1 MKGPK
6 KIGDIVGSG
15 FLDRLGDT
23 YRKRIEAAAR
33 PGESWE
39 QVAQRLRIEDKQQE
53 QARREARTSDE
64 LTASL
69 NRLGESIKR
78 TRAGKTEA
86 QGEAAM
92 RQKFLDRSWAEEP
105 AQAAPSSNLRKPPA
119 DDVQADFF
127 VPALYDVGTRD
138 NRSMMDVAVFRL
150 SKKDKR
156 AGEVI
161 RYELRDGYV
170 EVKAGPDGM
179 ASVWDYDI
187 VLMMVSHLTEAMNR
201 HREGKGEKPGRVF
214 RPHVSDIL
222 KFCRKGDGTR
232 QFEEVEAA
240 LARLQGTIIKS
251 VREVPRDGK
260 RAMREVKSEGLIS
273 SHSVLSRTDTGKVA
287 SVEIE
292 APNWIYREVT
302 EGKRPDVLT
311 VHPDYFLIEPG
322 IGRFIYRLARRAA
335 GRGTA
340 KWSFQLIYERSGSTG
355 TLKKFTENLRRII
368 GADDLPEYTL
378 QEEAGKD
385 GPLLVMR
392 HRDASPE
399 APPEPLAGP

>member
-1 MKGPK
+1 M
-6 KIGDIVGSG
+6 D
-15 FLDRLGDT
+15 F
-23 YRKRIEAAAR
+23 RKRVEREAR
-33 PGESWE
+33 PGETWE
-39 QVAQRLRIEDKQQE
+39 QAALRLRDEDE
-53 QARREARTSDE
+53 QRDRKARAAGAGDDN
-64 LTASL
+64 LQASL
-69 NRLGESIKR
+69 RRLGESIKR
-78 TRAGKTEA
+78 NNARQGAGG
-86 QGEAAM
+86 QGG
-92 RQKFLDRSWAEEP
+92 P
-105 AQAAPSSNLRKPPA
+105 SNLRKPPA

-150 SKKDKR
+150 SKDKKR

-161 RYELRDGYV
+161 RYDLPDGYV

-187 VLMMVSHLTEAMNR
+187 VLMLVSHMTEAMNR
-201 HREGKGEKPGRVF
+201 HREGRGEKPGRVF

-251 VREVPRDGK
+251 VREVPRAGK
-260 RAMREVKSEGLIS
+260 RALREVESEGLIS
-273 SHSVLSRTDTGKVA
+273 RHRVVSRTDTGKVA

-322 IGRFIYRLARRAA
+322 IGRFVYRLARRAA
-335 GRGTA
+335 GKSKA
-340 KWSFQLIYERSGSTG
+340 KWAFQTIYQRSGSTG
-355 TLKKFTENLRRII
+355 TFKEFCRILRRII
-368 GADDLPEYTL
+368 AADDLPEYSL
-378 QEEAGKD
+378 QEEAGQS
-385 GPLLVMR
+385 GPQLVMQ
-392 HRDASPE
+392 HRNATLNELSAE
-399 APPEPLAGP
+399 GGGV

>member
-1 MKGPK
+1 MKEREPRLIK
-6 KIGDIVGSG
+6 DIVDDKVLAR
-15 FLDRLGDT
+15 LDMDF
-23 YRKRIEAAAR
+23 RKRVEREAR
-33 PGESWE
+33 PGETWE
-39 QVAQRLRIEDKQQE
+39 QAALRLRDEDE
-53 QARREARTSDE
+53 QRDRKARAAGAGDDN
-64 LTASL
+64 LQASL
-69 NRLGESIKR
+69 RRLGESIKR
-78 TRAGKTEA
+78 NNARQGAGG
-86 QGEAAM
+86 QGG
-92 RQKFLDRSWAEEP
+92 P
-105 AQAAPSSNLRKPPA
+105 SNLRKPPA

-150 SKKDKR
+150 SKDKKR

-161 RYELRDGYV
+161 RYDLPDGYV

-179 ASVWDYDI
+179 ASVLDYDI
-187 VLMMVSHLTEAMNR
+187 VLMLVSHMTEAMNR
-201 HREGKGEKPGRVF
+201 HREGRGEKPGRVF

-251 VREVPRDGK
+251 VREVPRAGK
-260 RAMREVKSEGLIS
+260 RALREVESEGLIS
-273 SHSVLSRTDTGKVA
+273 RHRVVSRTDTGKVA

-322 IGRFIYRLARRAA
+322 IGRFVYRLARRAA
-335 GRGTA
+335 GKSKA
-340 KWSFQLIYERSGSTG
+340 KWAFQTIYQRSGSTG
-355 TLKKFTENLRRII
+355 TFKEFCRILRRII
-368 GADDLPEYTL
+368 AADDLPEYSL
-378 QEEAGKD
+378 QEEAGQS
-385 GPLLVMR
+385 GPQLVMQ
-392 HRDASPE
+392 HRNATLNELSAE
-399 APPEPLAGP
+399 GGGV

>member
-1 MKGPK
+1 M
-6 KIGDIVGSG
+6 D
-15 FLDRLGDT
+15 F
-23 YRKRIEAAAR
+23 RKRVEREAR
-33 PGESWE
+33 PGETLE
-39 QVAQRLRIEDKQQE
+39 QAALRLRDEDE
-53 QARREARTSDE
+53 QRDRKARAAGAGDDN
-64 LTASL
+64 LQASL
-69 NRLGESIKR
+69 RRLGESIKR
-78 TRAGKTEA
+78 NNAR
-86 QGEAAM
+86 QGASG
-92 RQKFLDRSWAEEP
+92 QDGP
-105 AQAAPSSNLRKPPA
+105 SNLRKPPA

-150 SKKDKR
+150 SKDKKR

-161 RYELRDGYV
+161 RYDLPDGYV

-187 VLMMVSHLTEAMNR
+187 VLMLVSHMTEAMNR
-201 HREGKGEKPGRVF
+201 HREGRGEKPGRVF

-251 VREVPRDGK
+251 VREVPRAGK
-260 RAMREVKSEGLIS
+260 RALREVESEGLIS
-273 SHSVLSRTDTGKVA
+273 RHRVVSRTDTGKVA

-322 IGRFIYRLARRAA
+322 IGRFVYRLARRAA
-335 GRGTA
+335 GKSKA
-340 KWSFQLIYERSGSTG
+340 KWAFQTIYQRSGSTG
-355 TLKKFTENLRRII
+355 TFKEFCRILRRII
-368 GADDLPEYTL
+368 AADDLPEYSL
-378 QEEAGKD
+378 QEEAGQS
-385 GPLLVMR
+385 GPQLVMQ
-392 HRDASPE
+392 HRNATLNELSAE
-399 APPEPLAGP
+399 GGGV

>member
-1 MKGPK
+1 MKEPK

-15 FLDRLGDT
+15 FLGRMGDT
-23 YRKRIEAAAR
+23 YRQRIEAAAR

-39 QVAQRLRIEDKQQE
+39 QVAQRLRMEDKQQE
-53 QARREARTSDE
+53 QASLEDRASAE

-69 NRLGESIKR
+69 NRLGESVKR
-78 TRAGKTEA
+78 TNARSG
-86 QGEAAM
+86 
-92 RQKFLDRSWAEEP
+92 RSWADETTP
-105 AQAAPSSNLRKPPA
+105 ARPSSIMRKPPA
-119 DDVQADFF
+119 DDVQSDFF

-201 HREGKGEKPGRVF
+201 HREGRGEKPGRVF

-273 SHSVLSRTDTGKVA
+273 SHSVISRTDTGKVA

-322 IGRFIYRLARRAA
+322 IGRFVYRLARRAA
-335 GRGTA
+335 GRGKA

-392 HRDASPE
+392 HRDASAE
-399 APPEPLAGP
+399 VPPEPLAGP

>member
-1 MKGPK
+1 MKEREPRLIK
-6 KIGDIVGSG
+6 DIVDDKVLAR
-15 FLDRLGDT
+15 LDMDF
-23 YRKRIEAAAR
+23 RKRVEREAR
-33 PGESWE
+33 PGETWE
-39 QVAQRLRIEDKQQE
+39 QAALRLRDEDE
-53 QARREARTSDE
+53 QRDRKARAAGAGDDN
-64 LTASL
+64 LQASL
-69 NRLGESIKR
+69 RRLGESIKR
-78 TRAGKTEA
+78 NNARQGAGG
-86 QGEAAM
+86 QDG
-92 RQKFLDRSWAEEP
+92 P
-105 AQAAPSSNLRKPPA
+105 SNLRKPPA

-150 SKKDKR
+150 SKDKKR

-161 RYELRDGYV
+161 RYDLPDGYV

-187 VLMMVSHLTEAMNR
+187 VLMLVSHMTEAMNR
-201 HREGKGEKPGRVF
+201 HREGRGEKPGRVF

-251 VREVPRDGK
+251 VREVPRAGK
-260 RAMREVKSEGLIS
+260 RALREVESEGLIS
-273 SHSVLSRTDTGKVA
+273 RHRVVSRTDTGKVA

-322 IGRFIYRLARRAA
+322 IGRFVYRLARRAA
-335 GRGTA
+335 GKSKA
-340 KWSFQLIYERSGSTG
+340 KWAFQTIYQRSGSTG
-355 TLKKFTENLRRII
+355 TFKEFCRILRRII
-368 GADDLPEYTL
+368 AADDLPEYSL
-378 QEEAGKD
+378 QEEAGQS
-385 GPLLVMR
+385 GPQLVMQ
-392 HRDASPE
+392 HRNATLNELSAE
-399 APPEPLAGP
+399 GGGV

>member
-1 MKGPK
+1 MKEREPRLIK
-6 KIGDIVGSG
+6 DIVDDKVLAR
-15 FLDRLGDT
+15 LDMDF
-23 YRKRIEAAAR
+23 RKRVEREAR
-33 PGESWE
+33 PGETWE
-39 QVAQRLRIEDKQQE
+39 QAALRLRDEDE
-53 QARREARTSDE
+53 QRDRKARAAGAGDDN
-64 LTASL
+64 LQASL
-69 NRLGESIKR
+69 RRLGESIKR
-78 TRAGKTEA
+78 NNARQGAGG
-86 QGEAAM
+86 QDG
-92 RQKFLDRSWAEEP
+92 P
-105 AQAAPSSNLRKPPA
+105 SNLRKPPA

-201 HREGKGEKPGRVF
+201 HREGRGEKPGRVF

-260 RAMREVKSEGLIS
+260 RALREVESEGLIS
-273 SHSVLSRTDTGKVA
+273 RHRVISRTDTGKVA

-322 IGRFIYRLARRAA
+322 IGRFVYRLARRAA
-335 GRGTA
+335 GKGAA

-399 APPEPLAGP
+399 ALPEPLAGP